1 MIIDCCSS
9 YTEYGNLSLGHEKDL
24 VVYHVGAEKCEP
36 GHFWS
41 GVRDHFLIHYVLS
54 GKGIFTF
61 DGSTYQLSGGQGFLI
76 CPNILS
82 FYQADLDEPWEYCWV
97 GFHGRQAEKYLKAL
111 NLEAS
116 NPIFT
121 CSSESSPEKPI
132 FQMIEAQN
140 RPVGRDFILTGY
152 LYHFFAELANTI
164 GYSASSDE
172 SQNIKQLYVQKAL
185 DYIQKNYS
193 RKITIEQIADFIGID
208 RKYMS
213 SLFKK
218 FLRTS
223 PQEFLIKFRMDKA
236 CVLLTQN
243 MLSIQDIAHS
253 VGYDDPLLFSK
264 MFKKRKGLS
273 PSQYRARLLGKINK
287 N

>member
-116 NPIFT
+116 IQYLHVLRKAPPK
-121 CSSESSPEKPI
+121 SP
-132 FQMIEAQN
+132 
-140 RPVGRDFILTGY
+140 
-152 LYHFFAELANTI
+152 
-164 GYSASSDE
+164 
-172 SQNIKQLYVQKAL
+172 
-185 DYIQKNYS
+185 
-193 RKITIEQIADFIGID
+193 
-208 RKYMS
+208 
-213 SLFKK
+213 
-218 FLRTS
+218 
-223 PQEFLIKFRMDKA
+223 
-236 CVLLTQN
+236 
-243 MLSIQDIAHS
+243 
-253 VGYDDPLLFSK
+253 FSK
-264 MFKKRKGLS
+264 
-273 PSQYRARLLGKINK
+273 
-287 N
+287 